1 LQIQAPI
8 EESEPNIE
16 AVANIR
22 NIAIIAH
29 VDHGKTT
36 LVDAMLHQT
45 NVFRSNQQVEE
56 RILDSNDL
64 ERERG
69 ITILAKNTGIVYQQ
83 DTTINIVDTPGHADF
98 GGEVERV
105 LNMVDGVVLLI
116 DAVEGPMPQTRFVLR
131 QALKRGLKAIV
142 VVNKVDRPA
151 SRPKDVIEATFDLF
165 IDLGADDDQIDFPVV
180 YTIALEGKAGLAVDE
195 LETDLR
201 PLFDLIINHL
211 PAPVVD
217 PTGPPQLLVTTLEY
231 SNFVGKIAVGRLSSG
246 RLSSGQQI
254 LHLKANGESELAKI
268 GQVFVFRNL
277 KREVQNEVQ
286 AGSIVAVSGIETVGI
301 GDTLTD
307 PDEPR
312 PLPPIKVEEPTVRMT
327 FGVNDSPFSGREGK
341 YLTSR
346 QIRERLWRELES
358 NVSLRVESTDSA
370 NEFIVAG
377 RGELHLAILIET
389 MRREL
394 YEFTVSKPEVIFRQ
408 TNQEVQEPVEH
419 VFIEV
424 AKDYLGAVS
433 ELVSNRQGRFLDLR
447 YGEDSS
453 VYAEYHVPT
462 RGMLGFRQPF
472 LTLTRGTGI
481 FHTLFHDYQPMAGE
495 IGDREFGS
503 LIALETG
510 TVKAYALEHL
520 QQRGIFFVGPGD
532 EVYVGQVVGQNI
544 RHEDLVINVCKAK
557 NATGHRATPK
567 AIADSLA
574 PATIFSLDD
583 AIEYISLD
591 ELLEVT
597 PISLRIR
604 KKDLNHDRRMREEKR
619 KKTSE

>member
-1 LQIQAPI
+1 MQIQAPI

-408 TNQEVQEPVEH
+408 TNQGVQEPVEH

-424 AKDYLGAVS
+424 ANDYLGAVS

-495 IGDREFGS
+495 IGDHEFGS

-520 QQRGIFFVGPGD
+520 QQRGIFFVEPGD

-567 AIADSLA
+567 SIADSLA
-574 PATIFSLDD
+574 PATILSLDD
-583 AIEYISLD
+583 AIEYLSLD

-597 PISLRIR
+597 PTSLRIR

-619 KKTSE
+619 KKNSE